1 MEKEIEIEDYDI
13 EIIMLDQYKHL
24 NIILENSYC
33 STCKKTST
41 ITNYKSYL
49 NKLNDIILRGFCLNC
64 GGPVNRYIE
73 TGENIQ
79 SAAVAEH
86 IKNVLKISKNKKF

>member
-13 EIIMLDQYKHL
+13 EIIMMEQYEHL

-33 STCKKTST
+33 TTCKKTST

-49 NKLNDIILRGFCLNC
+49 NNLNDIILRGFCLKC

-73 TGENIQ
+73 TGENLQ
-79 SAAVAEH
+79 SAEVAVH
-86 IKNVLKISKNKKF
+86 IKNVLQISRKKKK

>member
-1 MEKEIEIEDYDI
+1 MEIEIEDYDI

-24 NIILENSYC
+24 NLILESCYC
-33 STCKKTST
+33 TGCSDMST
-41 ITNYKSYL
+41 ITNYKPYL
-49 NKLNDIILRGFCLNC
+49 NKLNDIILKGFCLKC

-79 SAAVAEH
+79 SAAVAMH
-86 IKNVLKISKNKKF
+86 IKNVLQISRNKKK